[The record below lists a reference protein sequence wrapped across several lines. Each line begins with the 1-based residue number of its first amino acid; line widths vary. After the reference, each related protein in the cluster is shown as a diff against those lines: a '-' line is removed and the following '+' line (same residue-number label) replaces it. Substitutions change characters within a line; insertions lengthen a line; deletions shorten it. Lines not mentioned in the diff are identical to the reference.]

1 MKIGI
6 IVAMGKELDLLK
18 PMLEN
23 GSEKI
28 VDGVTFHVGTVGKH
42 EVVAMQCGIG
52 KVNAAIGTVTLIS
65 NFAPDAVINS
75 GVAGGADKSVNV
87 MDVVVGARVAYNDVW
102 CGPECE
108 MGRVQGLPL
117 YYEGAQMFLD
127 AIEQRADIKP
137 GLICSGDRFIDN
149 MAEIEAIKANFPDVL
164 AVDMESG
171 AIAQVCCIKKLPFLS
186 MRVISDSPGA
196 SHNNI
201 KQYHDFWEAAP
212 QQSFEV
218 LHQLLLNVK

>member
-6 IVAMGKELDLLK
+6 IVAMGKELELLK

-23 GSEKI
+23 RSEQV
-28 VDGVTFHVGTVGKH
+28 VDGLTFHVGSVGEH

-52 KVNAAIGTVTLIS
+52 KVNAAIGTVTMI
-65 NFAPDAVINS
+65 NHFAPDAIINS

-87 MDVVVGARVAYNDVW
+87 MDVVVGARVAYHDVW
-102 CGPECE
+102 CGPECD

-117 YYEGAQMFLD
+117 YYEGAPMLLD
-127 AIEQRADIKP
+127 RIESREDIKK
-137 GLICSGDRFIDN
+137 GLICSGDQFIDK
-149 MAEIEAIKANFPDVL
+149 METVLSIKANFPDAL

-171 AIAQVCCIKKLPFLS
+171 AIAQVCCVRKVPFLS

-196 SHNNI
+196 SHNNTA
-201 KQYHDFWEAAP
+201 QYENFWEAAP
-212 QQSFEV
+212 EHTFE
-218 LHQLLLNVK
+218 LLRNLILSV